1 MPRLRPPDPPRI
13 HAGRVWMV
21 LAVWWMVCLG
31 NAAAA
36 AEPVILL
43 LKNGDRISGE
53 VVSTNANRIV
63 IRSPF
68 TGRIPVP
75 REHIRRITSE
85 SELAQEAAA
94 AVAAAEAPAKEAAT
108 PVATTEAPES
118 PVPPPPPP
126 PPPATPIQPSSPP
139 AVAAASPLAP
149 TNAVPATPLIPGWFT
164 GIWTNW
170 HGNLQAGLNMGMGT
184 TDRLNIYLN
193 SSASKKW
200 GRTVSSVTYNV
211 SYGEVN
217 GVPNANIMAGTVKV
231 DVELSPNRRLYTYTQ
246 GAAGYDV
253 IRKIELEYLVG
264 GGFGYR
270 IMDKPKRVLAVE
282 LGAQYQEFNYTVGN
296 DLTTVALRLGQ
307 NFNTSI
313 EKLSVNQRFGF
324 TPSFD
329 EFSNYQFNFALTLSY
344 PLFKPLTIN
353 LNVINQYLSRP
364 ATGVQN
370 NDLQVQTTLGVT
382 F

>member
-1 MPRLRPPDPPRI
+1 ML
-13 HAGRVWMV
+13 
-21 LAVWWMVCLG
+21 LAVWWVVSMG

-53 VVSTNANRIV
+53 VVSTNAHRIV

-75 REHIRRITSE
+75 REHILRITSE
-85 SELAQEAAA
+85 SELAQEAS
-94 AVAAAEAPAKEAAT
+94 AVAAAEAPAKDTASPA
-108 PVATTEAPES
+108 ATTEAPDS
-118 PVPPPPPP
+118 TVPPPPPP
-126 PPPATPIQPSSPP
+126 TPPATPIQPSSPP
-139 AVAAASPLAP
+139 LIATPSPPEP

-170 HGNLQAGLNMGMGT
+170 HGNLQTGLNMGMGT

-231 DVELSPNRRLYTYTQ
+231 DVELSPNRRLYAYTQ

-270 IMDKPKRVLAVE
+270 IVDKPKRVLAVE

-307 NFNTSI
+307 NFTTSI

-329 EFSNYQFNFALTLSY
+329 EFSNYQFNFALSLSY

-370 NDLQVQTTLGVT
+370 NDLQIQTTLGVT